1 MTSYIGMPPSG
12 YAKPL
17 EVEQNLS
24 DVPDKAAALVNL
36 GAASA
41 EDVLRAAN
49 PIGTIIAFYGSTAPS
64 GYLPCAG
71 QTVSNVIFPELVE
84 FLNPGN
90 ASATL
95 PDLRGEFLRGWDNGR
110 GIDLGRAIRTA
121 QLDELKSHDHL
132 TWSSNT
138 YSSPATLG
146 SSGAVAPHALGSPTG
161 LRTGFTGG
169 TETRPR
175 NISVL
180 YCIKAYGVIVNQG
193 SVDVA
198 AIAAQTDLKVALTQF
213 TGTNQSLGT
222 NGYQKLPGG
231 LIMQWGS
238 TTVTGG
244 VFSSATFPISF
255 TNGVLSR
262 SGNWSSNTYSSTVK
276 GTAIF
281 GPSATP
287 LSTMNIGVTDSSGT
301 YSVSWYVLGY

>member
-17 EVEQNLS
+17 EVAQNLN

-110 GIDLGRAIRTA
+110 GIDLGRAIKTA
-121 QLDELKSHDHL
+121 QLDELKSH
-132 TWSSNT
+132 N
-138 YSSPATLG
+138 
-146 SSGAVAPHALGSPTG
+146 HALSNNGYVMTTGGTGNTLTGPAGGSAINPSVSI
-161 LRTGFTGG
+161 LPAGG

-213 TGTNQSLGT
+213 TGTNQSLSGS
-222 NGYQKLPGG
+222 GYQKLPGG
-231 LIMQWGS
+231 LIMQWGTTTS
-238 TTVTGG
+238 TSVTFPVAFPNQNLKVVMQVTGLNSTAAMAAQY
-244 VFSSATFPISF
+244 FCISTRTASGF
-255 TNGVLSR
+255 TLAVASPYALE
-262 SGNWSSNTYSSTVK
+262 WI
-276 GTAIF
+276 AI
-281 GPSATP
+281 
-287 LSTMNIGVTDSSGT
+287 
-301 YSVSWYVLGY
+301 GY